1 MRGTSEGVNMNAF
14 YYLFCKIDSLCAN
27 GEPNLLG
34 WAVIVCGGL
43 FLLYLVLKFFGIIR
57 SVD

>member
-1 MRGTSEGVNMNAF
+1 MDGF
-14 YYLFCKIDSLCAN
+14 YNLFCKIDSLCAK

-34 WAVIVCGGL
+34 WIAILAGL
-43 FLLYLVLKFFGIIR
+43 AFLVFLVLKYCGIIR

>member
-1 MRGTSEGVNMNAF
+1 MKGF
-14 YYLFCKIDSLCAN
+14 YDLFCKFDSLCAN
-27 GEPNLLG
+27 GEPNFLG

-43 FLLYLVLKFFGIIR
+43 FLSFLVLKFFGIIR